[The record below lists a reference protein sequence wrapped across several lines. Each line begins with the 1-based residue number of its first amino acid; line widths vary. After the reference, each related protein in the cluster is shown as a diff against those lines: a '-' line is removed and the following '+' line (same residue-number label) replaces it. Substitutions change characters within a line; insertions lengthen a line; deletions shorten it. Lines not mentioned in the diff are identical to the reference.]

1 VVAVKSLDRSKTLIG
16 VVAAAAGFAAFAAAQ
31 AGPGASSGGQPVI
44 DFYVAHRGA
53 ALTSDYL
60 WTATFACFLLF
71 AATLRRHLRTS
82 AGDTGFAS
90 LSLVAA
96 GVATVGGTLY
106 FGFDAALAA
115 SPRTLTPAAAQ
126 ALNVLALKM
135 FLPLAV
141 GGLLYGATTAV
152 GILKAGALPRWL
164 GWSALAVGVSFVTPI
179 GIFAVPLLLLWSGVA
194 GVCAY
199 RRPPTSASDPA
210 PAPSELLIPAR

>member
-1 VVAVKSLDRSKTLIG
+1 M
-16 VVAAAAGFAAFAAAQ
+16 
-31 AGPGASSGGQPVI
+31 I
-44 DFYVAHRGA
+44 DFYVAHRSA

-82 AGDTGFAS
+82 AGDTGFAT

-96 GVATVGGTLY
+96 GVTTVGGTLY

-115 SPRTLTPAAAQ
+115 SPKTLTPAAAQ

-141 GGLLYGATTAV
+141 GGLLYGISTAV
-152 GILKAGALPRWL
+152 GILRSATLPRWL
-164 GWSALAVGVSFVTPI
+164 GWSALAAGLLFATPI
-179 GIFAVPLLLLWSGVA
+179 GIFAVPLLLLWSAIA

-199 RRPPTSASDPA
+199 RRPLTGASDIA
-210 PAPSELLIPAR
+210 PLPSEMPLPAR